1 MSIKILGGLAR
12 GRALDVPTGN
22 AIRPTSV
29 MLRRRL
35 FDARQDL
42 SGWRFCDL
50 CAGSG
55 SVGIEAWSRGVEEL
69 HLNEKNRHVF
79 QITLKNIS
87 MLKKFY
93 SHEIQQRKVSSSN
106 FDCLKFLNQFKIN
119 YQNRP
124 LLDKERTILF
134 FDPPYEDHDLYLNIL
149 DQFNLFQ
156 QSWFVGELWIESD
169 ETKGIK
175 MNELEKLNLPIM
187 KKYVQGTSFVAII
200 KESN

>member
-12 GRALDVPTGN
+12 GRTLDVPTGN
-22 AIRPTSV
+22 LIRPTSV

-42 SGWRFCDL
+42 SGWSFCDL

-69 HLNEKNRHVF
+69 HLNEKNRHVY
-79 QITLKNIS
+79 QIILKNIS
-87 MLKKFY
+87 LLKNFY
-93 SHEIQQRKVSSSN
+93 SDEIQRRKVITSN
-106 FDCLKFLNQFKIN
+106 FDCAKFLNQFKTY
-119 YQNRP
+119 YQNRSM
-124 LLDKERTILF
+124 LEKESTILF
-134 FDPPYEDHDLYLNIL
+134 FDPPYEEHELYLNIL
-149 DQFNLFQ
+149 DQFNFFKNN
-156 QSWFVGELWIESD
+156 WFRGEFWLESD

-175 MNELEKLNLPIM
+175 LNELEKLNLPIV

-200 KESN
+200 KETN